1 MSEPNTSSDSFSNA
15 ISAIL
20 SDPQMLSTIT
30 SMAQKLKGDS
40 ETIDTTPAK
49 AADDEP
55 SVAAD
60 SISEKEPPP
69 SLPNAIGALAPLLS
83 GGAPKHSKRDEN
95 RACLLR
101 ALKPYLSQDRSQAID
116 YIIRFSS
123 IADVLKNL
131 S

>member
-1 MSEPNTSSDSFSNA
+1 MSEQNTSSDSFSDVLN
-15 ISAIL
+15 SIL

-30 SMAQKLKGDS
+30 SMAQRLKGESDPQK
-40 ETIDTTPAK
+40 E
-49 AADDEP
+49 EP
-55 SVAAD
+55 TVTAE
-60 SISEKEPPP
+60 ISEEKIPP
-69 SLPNAIGALAPLLS
+69 SLPDTIGALAPLLS
-83 GGAPKHSKRDEN
+83 GKGAMRSKKDED

-101 ALKPYLSQDRSQAID
+101 ALKPYLSRDRSQAID

>member
-1 MSEPNTSSDSFSNA
+1 MSEQNTSSDSFSNA
-15 ISAIL
+15 LNSIL

-30 SMAQKLKGDS
+30 AMAQKLKGDS
-40 ETIDTTPAK
+40 DSTDA
-49 AADDEP
+49 P
-55 SVAAD
+55 SVSENEVKMTESAVEN
-60 SISEKEPPP
+60 SEKAPVP
-69 SLPNAIGALAPLLS
+69 SLPDALGALAPLLS
-83 GGAPKHSKRDEN
+83 GNTPKHSKRDED

-101 ALKPYLSQDRSQAID
+101 ALKPYLSRDRSQAID